1 MIILRMLSLL
11 YFMHCEHECTYVL
24 QHSSLYFIIPHITH
38 QVHYD
43 GYAANKTFNRK
54 WAMVDVKNNN
64 KRLLRRDKWL
74 SYDHTNAEFREWWIQ
89 RALDMLA
96 HDEIDGI
103 FVDGLCKVERSFLPV
118 KNHGK
123 AYLVTAKELRER
135 LPPGKILIGNTIRA
149 NMGKEGNYRYMRHL
163 DGSYLECGHNI
174 LTLWENSTTNVKGTQ
189 TGTSD
194 YVKCRGSC

>member
-1 MIILRMLSLL
+1 
-11 YFMHCEHECTYVL
+11 
-24 QHSSLYFIIPHITH
+24 
-38 QVHYD
+38 
-43 GYAANKTFNRK
+43 
-54 WAMVDVKNNN
+54 MVDVKNNN
-64 KRLLRRDKWL
+64 KRLLWRDKWL

-123 AYLVTAKELRER
+123 AYLLTAKELRER